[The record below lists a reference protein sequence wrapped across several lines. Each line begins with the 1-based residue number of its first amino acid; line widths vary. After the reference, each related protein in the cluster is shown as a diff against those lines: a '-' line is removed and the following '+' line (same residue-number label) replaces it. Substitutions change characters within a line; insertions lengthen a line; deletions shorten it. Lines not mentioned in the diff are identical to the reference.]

1 MHSAVY
7 LPFRVSLCIEEACG
21 KIGSSEK
28 LAIRVTEHVVSEH
41 VLWIHFGKINH
52 KLVVDITKCV
62 VVVVTVSCIFPITQK
77 EMRLTIW
84 SMEQSEVYTP
94 RG

>member
-21 KIGSSEK
+21 KIRSSEK

-52 KLVVDITKCV
+52 
-62 VVVVTVSCIFPITQK
+62 
-77 EMRLTIW
+77 
-84 SMEQSEVYTP
+84 
-94 RG
+94 